1 VDKVIGQSKGKT
13 VRETRQIVI
22 ALCAG
27 LHHCVLAEYISVL
40 HLVMTTDSVC
50 YVHDSVMHLVITVD
64 LVLLI

>member
-1 VDKVIGQSKGKT
+1 